1 VLSADFEAQIHT
13 GETFPKASD
22 DAAGGQAPDRCWAEK
37 QEAWDGGPVQ
47 IAITD
52 GMRQRLFV
60 G

>member
-1 VLSADFEAQIHT
+1 ML
-13 GETFPKASD
+13 
-22 DAAGGQAPDRCWAEK
+22 QAVKLRIGVWTEK

-47 IAITD
+47 ITITD